1 MKGYS
6 YIRVSLFHYIKK
18 EGYHMIGKIHT
29 LHIKEQGDK
38 GFILEKDS
46 REILLPYV
54 LTDKELSVGEE
65 VNVFIY
71 LEKSGRTIAST
82 TLPKMVIGAFGW
94 AEVVEALPNLG
105 VFVDIGTTTDVL
117 VSLDELPVLT
127 EVWPDVGDKLYV
139 TLKVDR
145 KNRLLAVPATEKEL
159 EEVYSFTPDLEL
171 NNEVKGTI
179 IRVDREGAVM
189 ITDNAERGF
198 IHHTERDIEPRFGQY
213 VTGRV
218 IEVKEDGTLNVSLLP
233 LKHERISDDAQQIL
247 TFLESA
253 DGMIPYSD
261 KSDPESI
268 RDTFQMS
275 KSAFKRALGHLMKA
289 KKVEQQDGKTYL
301 R

>member
-1 MKGYS
+1 
-6 YIRVSLFHYIKK
+6 
-18 EGYHMIGKIHT
+18 MIGKIHT

-198 IHHTERDIEPRFGQY
+198 IHHTERDIEPRLGQY

-289 KKVEQQDGKTYL
+289 KKIEQREGKTYL